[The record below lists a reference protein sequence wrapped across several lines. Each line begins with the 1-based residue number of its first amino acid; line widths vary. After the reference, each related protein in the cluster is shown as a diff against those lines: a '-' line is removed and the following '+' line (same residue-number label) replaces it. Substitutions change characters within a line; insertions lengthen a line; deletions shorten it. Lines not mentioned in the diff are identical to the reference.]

1 MPGPGLIAPRS
12 SSNTAWHQLILAAG
26 DSVMHAPPMQN
37 PKTSTSRKSSGGVID
52 FFKTILWAVLI
63 AIGIRTVAFEPF
75 NIPSGSMIPSL
86 LIGDYLFVSKY
97 SYGYSR
103 FSLPGWLTDIDV
115 FGGGRI
121 FFRPPERGDVAVF
134 KLPRDNKTDYIKRIV
149 GLPGDR
155 IQVKGGVL
163 FINGEPVKRERI
175 EDFVDRDSGAAVR
188 VPQYIE
194 TLPNGRQH
202 RIIEYTDR
210 GEYDD
215 TPVYVVPAG
224 KYFAMGDNRDNSLDS
239 RVPQERLGV
248 GFVPAENLV
257 GRAEFLFFSTNGTAR
272 FWEVWKWPAAV
283 RYGRLFHGIE

>member
-1 MPGPGLIAPRS
+1 
-12 SSNTAWHQLILAAG
+12 
-26 DSVMHAPPMQN
+26 MHAPDMQN
-37 PKTSTSRKSSGGVID
+37 TKPSTSRKSSGGVVD
-52 FFKTILWAVLI
+52 FIKTIVWAVLI

-103 FSLPGWLTDIDV
+103 FSLPGWLTDVDI
-115 FGGGRI
+115 FGERI
-121 FFRPPERGDVAVF
+121 FFRPPDRGDVAVF
-134 KLPRDNKTDYIKRIV
+134 KLPRDSKTDYIKRII

-163 FINGEPVKRERI
+163 HINGEPVKRERI
-175 EDFVDRDSGAAVR
+175 EDWVDRDGTAAGR
-188 VPQYIE
+188 VAQFIE
-194 TLPNGRQH
+194 TLPNGRKH
-202 RIIEYTDR
+202 RIIEFTDR

-239 RVPQERLGV
+239 RVPENRNGV

-257 GRAEFLFFSTNGTAR
+257 GRAEFLFFSTNGSAR
-272 FWEVWKWPAAV
+272 FWEVWKWPTAI
-283 RYGRLFHGIE
+283 RYGRLFNGIE

>member
-1 MPGPGLIAPRS
+1 LPDGDTVMPAP
-12 SSNTAWHQLILAAG
+12 I
-26 DSVMHAPPMQN
+26 MQN
-37 PKTSTSRKSSGGVID
+37 PKTSTSRKSSGGVVD
-52 FFKTILWAVLI
+52 FIKTIVWAVLI

-103 FSLPGWLTDIDV
+103 FSLPGWLTDLDV
-115 FGGGRI
+115 FGGRI
-121 FFRPPERGDVAVF
+121 FFRSPERGDVVVF
-134 KLPRDNKTDYIKRIV
+134 KLPRDNKTDYIKRII
-149 GLPGDR
+149 GLPGDH
-155 IQVKGGVL
+155 IQVKGGIL
-163 FINGEPVKRERI
+163 HINGEPVKRERI

-188 VPQYIE
+188 IAQYIE
-194 TLPNGRQH
+194 TLPNGRKH

-239 RVPQERLGV
+239 RVPQDRSGV

-257 GRAEFLFFSTNGTAR
+257 GRAEFLFFSTNGTAHI
-272 FWEVWKWPAAV
+272 WEVWKWPTAI
-283 RYGRLFHGIE
+283 RYGRLFNGIE